1 MAFEILRTGARF
13 IVLEI
18 SDGGKYNTLSKY
30 EYEIVPEGNG
40 IIPRPQTI
48 KASTDRCINL
58 VTGLY
63 PDMNYKIRITGDGED
78 FCTCFHTLFESATLD
93 VRQFGAVGDGI
104 HDDTMAIQT
113 AINVCPENGRILLQK
128 GRYAVTAIFIKGH
141 INIEIEDGAEL
152 IGTKDKS
159 KLPILPGIVRSYD
172 ENCEYNFASWEGNP
186 LRQYA
191 SMITGF
197 DASDCII
204 YGHGT
209 LNGNAG
215 FDDWWNIDKE
225 HFTVARPNMFF
236 VNNCSNIM
244 LAGVLVKNSPCWTL
258 HPYFSKNIDIIDVT
272 IQNPWNSP
280 NTDGF
285 DPESCEK
292 MNVLGVHFSLGDD
305 CIAIKSGK
313 IYMGR
318 KYKRPSSDML
328 VKHCLMESG
337 HGAVTVGSEIAGGVN
352 NVRVTD
358 CLFHNTD
365 RGLRIKTRRGR
376 GKDSVLD
383 NIIFE
388 NIKMEHVLTPFV
400 VNSFYFCDPDGKTDY
415 VQSRN
420 AIPVDDRT
428 PVIGHLVFR
437 NIDAWDTEYAA
448 GYYLG
453 LPESPI
459 KEILMENVKVRYK
472 EEAGAGQP
480 AMSSGV
486 PDTSKAGIYAENVED
501 LILNNVDIKGQ
512 EGEMLVR
519 KGIGSSN

>member
-1 MAFEILRTGARF
+1 MAFNIIRTGARF
-13 IVLEI
+13 IVLKI
-18 SDGGKYNTLSKY
+18 DDGGKYNTINKY
-30 EYEIVPEGNG
+30 DYEIIPKGNG
-40 IIPRPQTI
+40 IIPRPETV
-48 KASTDRCINL
+48 KGTTDRCISL
-58 VTGLY
+58 ITGLY
-63 PDMNYKIRITGDGED
+63 PDMEYEIKFGSEYESDNIS
-78 FCTCFHTLFESATLD
+78 FHTGTETATMNVMD
-93 VRQFGAVGDGI
+93 FGAVCDGV
-104 HDDTMAIQT
+104 HDDTIAIQT
-113 AINVCPENGRILLQK
+113 AINVCPNDGRVLIPSGK
-128 GRYAVTAIFIKGH
+128 YAVTALFIKGH
-141 INIEIEDGAEL
+141 INIEIAEGAEL
-152 IGTKDKS
+152 IGTKDKT

-172 ENCEYNFASWEGNP
+172 EKDEYNFASWEGNP

-197 DASDCII
+197 EAHNCTI

-215 FDDWWNIDKE
+215 FEDWWKIDKE

-236 VNNCSNIM
+236 VNSCSDIM
-244 LAGVLVKNSPCWTL
+244 LAGLLIKQSPCWTL
-258 HPYFSKNIDIIDVT
+258 HPYFSKNIDVIDVK
-272 IQNPWNSP
+272 IENPWNSP

-285 DPESCEK
+285 DPESCDG

-318 KYKRPSSDML
+318 KHKLPSSNML
-328 VKHCLMESG
+328 VAHCLMESG

-352 NVRVTD
+352 NVKVKD

-383 NIIFE
+383 NIVFE
-388 NIKMEHVLTPFV
+388 DIEMDHVLTPFV

-415 VQSRN
+415 VQSRQEL
-420 AIPVDDRT
+420 PKDDRT
-428 PVIGHLVFR
+428 PSIGHLVFR
-437 NIDAWDTEYAA
+437 NINAVDTEYAA

-459 KEILMENVKVRYK
+459 EEILMENVKVRYK
-472 EEAGAGQP
+472 KEAGAGQP
-480 AMSSGV
+480 AMSNGV
-486 PDTSKAGIYAENVED
+486 PDTSKAGIYAENVQN
-501 LILNNVDIKGQ
+501 LILNNVDIEGQ
-512 EGEMLVR
+512 DGDVLVR
-519 KGIGSSN
+519 KGIQ

>member
-1 MAFEILRTGARF
+1 MAFNIIRTGARF
-13 IVLEI
+13 IVLKI
-18 SDGGKYNTLSKY
+18 DDGGKYNTINKY
-30 EYEIVPEGNG
+30 DYEIIPKGNG
-40 IIPRPQTI
+40 IIPRPETV
-48 KASTDRCINL
+48 KGTTDRCISL
-58 VTGLY
+58 ITGLY
-63 PDMNYKIRITGDGED
+63 PDMEYEIKFGSEYESDNIS
-78 FCTCFHTLFESATLD
+78 FHTGIETATMNVMD
-93 VRQFGAVGDGI
+93 FGAVCDGV
-104 HDDTMAIQT
+104 HDDTIAIQT
-113 AINVCPENGRILLQK
+113 AINVCPNDGRVLIPSGK
-128 GRYAVTAIFIKGH
+128 YAVTALFIKGH
-141 INIEIEDGAEL
+141 INIEIAEGAEL
-152 IGTKDKS
+152 IGTKDKT

-172 ENCEYNFASWEGNP
+172 EKDEYNFASWEGNP

-197 DASDCII
+197 EAHNCTI

-215 FDDWWNIDKE
+215 FEDWWKIDKE

-236 VNNCSNIM
+236 VNSCSDIM
-244 LAGVLVKNSPCWTL
+244 LAGLLIKQSPCWTL
-258 HPYFSKNIDIIDVT
+258 HPYFSKNIDVIDVK
-272 IQNPWNSP
+272 IENPWNSP

-285 DPESCEK
+285 DPESCDG

-318 KYKRPSSDML
+318 KHKLPSSNML
-328 VKHCLMESG
+328 VAHCLMESG

-352 NVRVTD
+352 NVKVKD

-383 NIIFE
+383 NIVFE
-388 NIKMEHVLTPFV
+388 DIEMDHVLTPFV

-415 VQSRN
+415 VQSRQEL
-420 AIPVDDRT
+420 PKDDRT
-428 PVIGHLVFR
+428 PSIGHLVFR
-437 NIDAWDTEYAA
+437 NINAVDTEYAA

-459 KEILMENVKVRYK
+459 EEILMENVKVRYK
-472 EEAGAGQP
+472 KEAGAGQP
-480 AMSSGV
+480 AMSNGV
-486 PDTSKAGIYAENVED
+486 PDTSKAGIYAENVQK
-501 LILNNVDIKGQ
+501 LILNNVDIEGQ
-512 EGEMLVR
+512 DGDVLVR
-519 KGIGSSN
+519 KGVQ

>member
-1 MAFEILRTGARF
+1 MAFEVIRTGARF
-13 IVLEI
+13 IVLKI
-18 SDGGKYNTLSKY
+18 DDGGKYNTISKY
-30 EYEIVPEGNG
+30 DYNIVPKGNG
-40 IIPRPQTI
+40 IIPRPETVSGQ
-48 KASTDRCINL
+48 ADRCVSLI
-58 VTGLY
+58 TGLY
-63 PDMNYKIRITGDGED
+63 PDMDYELKITGAGSEQAIS
-78 FCTCFHTLFESATLD
+78 FRTLHETATLD
-93 VRQFGAVGDGI
+93 VREFGALADGH

-113 AINVCPENGRILLQK
+113 AINVCPEGGRVLIPS
-128 GRYAVTAIFIKGH
+128 GSYSVTALFIKGN
-141 INIEIEDGAEL
+141 INIELAESAQL

-172 ENCEYNFASWEGNP
+172 EKDEYNFASWEGNP

-191 SMITGF
+191 SMISGF
-197 DASDCII
+197 DAHGCNI

-215 FDDWWNIDKE
+215 FEDWWKIDKE

-236 VNNCSNIM
+236 VNKCSDIM
-244 LAGVLVKNSPCWTL
+244 LAGLTIKDSPCWTL

-272 IQNPWNSP
+272 INNPWNSP

-285 DPESCEK
+285 DPESCTG

-318 KYKRPSSDML
+318 KHKLPSSDML
-328 VKHCLMESG
+328 VAHCLMESG

-352 NVRVTD
+352 NVKVRD

-383 NIIFE
+383 NIVFE
-388 NIKMEHVLTPFV
+388 NIEMDHVLTPFV

-415 VQSRN
+415 VQSRH
-420 AIPVDDRT
+420 ALEVDDRT
-428 PVIGHLVFR
+428 PSIGHLVFR
-437 NIDAWDTEYAA
+437 NINAVDTEYAA

-459 KEILMENVKVRYK
+459 EEILMENVKVRYK
-472 EEAGAGQP
+472 EDAGAGQP
-480 AMSSGV
+480 AMSNGV
-486 PDTSKAGIYAENVED
+486 PDTSKAGIYAENVKN
-501 LILNNVDIKGQ
+501 LILNNVDINGQ
-512 EGEMLVR
+512 DGDVLIR
-519 KGIGSSN
+519 KGIMSNG

>member
-258 HPYFSKNIDIIDVT
+258 HPYFSKNMLMVCAELVVII
-272 IQNPWNSP
+272 P
-280 NTDGF
+280 N
-285 DPESCEK
+285 E
-292 MNVLGVHFSLGDD
+292 N
-305 CIAIKSGK
+305 
-313 IYMGR
+313 
-318 KYKRPSSDML
+318 PSS
-328 VKHCLMESG
+328 CRCRTRSG
-337 HGAVTVGSEIAGGVN
+337 MPSNAFTSPA
-352 NVRVTD
+352 RSTD
-358 CLFHNTD
+358 FFLKN
-365 RGLRIKTRRGR
+365 RINPGICQ
-376 GKDSVLD
+376 
-383 NIIFE
+383 N
-388 NIKMEHVLTPFV
+388 LTPDIF
-400 VNSFYFCDPDGKTDY
+400 
-415 VQSRN
+415 
-420 AIPVDDRT
+420 
-428 PVIGHLVFR
+428 
-437 NIDAWDTEYAA
+437 
-448 GYYLG
+448 
-453 LPESPI
+453 
-459 KEILMENVKVRYK
+459 
-472 EEAGAGQP
+472 
-480 AMSSGV
+480 MSSR
-486 PDTSKAGIYAENVED
+486 AD
-501 LILNNVDIKGQ
+501 LSLLAAKSICW
-512 EGEMLVR
+512 
-519 KGIGSSN
+519 